1 MNYRK
6 VRIQTR
12 KTISEGNL
20 SFFEEVDTTFQ
31 MKRFYYIY
39 DVPAKTWRGGHAH
52 KKLKQLLFC
61 PYGSIRIELDDGR
74 ERRVEVLDHPEEGLL
89 LEPGIWRD
97 MYWNIDNSVL
107 CVAASEEY
115 DESDYIRDYH
125 VFLEWKKENR
135 GDTHQDEDTIC

>member
-1 MNYRK
+1 MMNYQK
-6 VRIQTR
+6 INIKTR
-12 KTISEGNL
+12 KTVSEGNL
-20 SFFEEVDTTFQ
+20 GFFEEADTNFQ

-39 DVPAKTWRGGHAH
+39 DVPAETQRGGHAH

-61 PYGSIRIELDDGR
+61 PYGSIRIELDDGN
-74 ERRVEVLDHPEEGLL
+74 ERKAEILDNPEEGLL

-115 DESDYIRDYH
+115 DETDYIRDYDE
-125 VFLEWKKENR
+125 FLKWKK
-135 GDTHQDEDTIC
+135 GM